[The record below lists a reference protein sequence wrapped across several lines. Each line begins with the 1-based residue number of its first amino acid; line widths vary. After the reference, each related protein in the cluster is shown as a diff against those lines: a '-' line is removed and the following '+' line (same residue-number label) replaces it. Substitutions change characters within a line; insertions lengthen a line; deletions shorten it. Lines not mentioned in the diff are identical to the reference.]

1 MSEERTS
8 FNISPTVEEEVMTGE
23 FPKQVRV
30 PGVVVEDVRVTAAGT
45 FKISEKVGVPVKV
58 GEDEESVA
66 TAAGIFYISKKVCVD
81 DKKEEKKSLKILLEE
96 DELQPEVC
104 MEEEIKKD
112 VSDESKMVTIKR
124 NWNTGVVTF
133 IRPAKIEPDDA
144 NDDEVVFVEEIIK
157 SK

>member
-8 FNISPTVEEEVMTGE
+8 FNISPTGEEEVMTGE

-30 PGVVVEDVRVTAAGT
+30 LGVVQVVEDVRVTAAGT

-58 GEDEESVA
+58 GVDEESVV

-81 DKKEEKKSLKILLEE
+81 DKKEEKTKILLEE

-133 IRPAKIEPDDA
+133 IRPAKIEPDGA